1 MRIVNDYT
9 IEQIAE
15 GNHIVANLIEQDETG
30 AFLQDIKVDEVVS
43 DKTTKD
49 AITTIINNIT
59 QRGESALRDNEMFIL
74 RSFGVVAF
82 GIKKKITYRFALI
95 NAETGAFKS
104 ENNARSFIGVGEVE
118 EALNKIDTYLVA

>member
-1 MRIVNDYT
+1 MKIVNDYT

-15 GNHIVANLIEQDETG
+15 GDHIVANLIEQDETG

-74 RSFGVVAF
+74 RSFGVVSF
-82 GIKKKITYRFALI
+82 GSKRKITYRFALV
-95 NAETGAFKS
+95 NAETGSFKS
-104 ENNARSFIGVGEVE
+104 ENNSRSFIAVGDVE
-118 EALNKIDTYLVA
+118 NALDIIDTYLVS